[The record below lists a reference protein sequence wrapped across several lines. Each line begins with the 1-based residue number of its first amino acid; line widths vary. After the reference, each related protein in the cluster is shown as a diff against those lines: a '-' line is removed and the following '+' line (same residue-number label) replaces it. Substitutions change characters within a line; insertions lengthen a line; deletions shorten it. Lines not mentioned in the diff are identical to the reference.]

1 MSINNENFKF
11 VTGALFS
18 PVDVRDYRLA
28 CVSNE
33 SEFPEEF
40 ELKMPKVKNQKNIN
54 SCVAHSVALTVEYFN
69 ILQHNDDAR
78 MSTDYIYG
86 NRTNMYYN
94 GAGMYTRKAV
104 ANTCKYGD
112 VLESDFPGNTEVPDV
127 INNFEENKYS
137 LYDKGTPYR
146 FSSYYSVKNTN
157 EIKTALMTNGPVI
170 FAMPWYD
177 DIKVEDGI
185 IHTSQK
191 GNPGG
196 HCMVIY
202 GWNKDGWLIQNS
214 WGCYDDQTEVLT
226 NNGFKKFF
234 ECTDDDLFATI
245 NENGFLEYQKANHYF
260 EYDYN
265 GQMFNYANSKINLCV
280 TPNHNIYY
288 RTVHKPF
295 MLQQA
300 QNIKQKNLYF
310 KRTAKWDGIEQE
322 YFCLPSIEQNTGKNR
337 TQVLPE
343 IKIPMEDFLTFV
355 GYYLSEGS
363 CGVADY
369 TKYNKGREYMVSIAQ
384 TKKHTKE
391 IMRHNL
397 NKLPFNI
404 IETKRGFQ
412 INNQQLWNYVKDF
425 GYSYNKKIPNELLK
439 LSPYYLK
446 YLFEGLML
454 GDGSSTICKNGSY
467 KNTYYTSSPFLRDQ
481 FQELCLKLGY
491 ASNVYKDDRIGRINK
506 NGVQRYINY
515 QIRIQKYMTDLDKD
529 TRYSKSP
536 EITTYNGKIYCV
548 EVPNHTLFI
557 RRNGKTCWCGNSFWG
572 DKGRAILP
580 YDIKIKEA
588 YGIVDNIINDV
599 EIKKPYSSKF
609 GQFFAKIINWILN
622 LFRK

>member
-28 CVSNE
+28 CVGNE
-33 SEFPEEF
+33 AEFPDKF

-69 ILQHNDDAR
+69 ILQHNDDAK

-94 GAGMYTRKAV
+94 GAGMYTRKAI

-196 HCMVIY
+196 PCMVIY
-202 GWNKDGWLIQNS
+202 GWNKDGWLIQNN
-214 WGCYDDQTEVLT
+214 WG
-226 NNGFKKFF
+226 
-234 ECTDDDLFATI
+234 
-245 NENGFLEYQKANHYF
+245 
-260 EYDYN
+260 
-265 GQMFNYANSKINLCV
+265 SK
-280 TPNHNIYY
+280 
-288 RTVHKPF
+288 
-295 MLQQA
+295 
-300 QNIKQKNLYF
+300 
-310 KRTAKWDGIEQE
+310 W
-322 YFCLPSIEQNTGKNR
+322 
-337 TQVLPE
+337 
-343 IKIPMEDFLTFV
+343 
-355 GYYLSEGS
+355 
-363 CGVADY
+363 
-369 TKYNKGREYMVSIAQ
+369 
-384 TKKHTKE
+384 
-391 IMRHNL
+391 
-397 NKLPFNI
+397 
-404 IETKRGFQ
+404 
-412 INNQQLWNYVKDF
+412 
-425 GYSYNKKIPNELLK
+425 
-439 LSPYYLK
+439 
-446 YLFEGLML
+446 
-454 GDGSSTICKNGSY
+454 
-467 KNTYYTSSPFLRDQ
+467 
-481 FQELCLKLGY
+481 
-491 ASNVYKDDRIGRINK
+491 
-506 NGVQRYINY
+506 
-515 QIRIQKYMTDLDKD
+515 
-529 TRYSKSP
+529 
-536 EITTYNGKIYCV
+536 
-548 EVPNHTLFI
+548 
-557 RRNGKTCWCGNSFWG
+557 GN
-572 DKGRAILP
+572 KGRAILP

-599 EIKKPYSSKF
+599 EVKKPYSSKF

-622 LFRK
+622 LFKR